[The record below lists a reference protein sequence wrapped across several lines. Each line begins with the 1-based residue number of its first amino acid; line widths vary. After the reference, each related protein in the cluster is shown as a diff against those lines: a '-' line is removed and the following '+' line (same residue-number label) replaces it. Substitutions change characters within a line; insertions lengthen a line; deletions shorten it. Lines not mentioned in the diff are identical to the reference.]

1 MEFVLQATVFTALS
15 AAPTPTPVPLALL
28 GTTHS
33 IPAVLP
39 HVLTTIMV
47 TIPLNLVKVA
57 PPIVSSALNPQIVYF
72 AFRDMCLSMELDVRM
87 LV

>member
-1 MEFVLQATVFTALS
+1 MEFVLLAIVSTALS
-15 AAPTPTPVPLALL
+15 ATPMPTPVPLALL

-33 IPAVLP
+33 ILAVLP
-39 HVLTTIMV
+39 HVLTTIMA

-72 AFRDMCLSMELDVRM
+72 AFRDMCLSMELDAKM